1 MKPKSSLWK
10 IVPLL
15 AVVVIIIAAV
25 LIFKKPANQEAA
37 LYKATAQTQA
47 VLAAQST
54 GTFGAQS
61 PSAPTPGPLFPNAT
75 PITTPISPQ
84 CRVTS
89 NPFIKVLSPNGGEV
103 FTTGQTMAIK
113 WNGCKYAGQT
123 VQIAIRDARFSSAT
137 TAGEGQIT
145 MAAPNTGSYQ
155 WVIPQSQGQ
164 LSGGTV
170 GGTSVY
176 SIIIYATG
184 SNGAMFDESDG
195 RFTINPTVA
204 CTTGI
209 TAGSS
214 PTTPSIWFNPP
225 TGSQVHGTVH
235 YGLPFSVTACN
246 QTVFI
251 PKNLASVA
259 VVSATNQIQFCIDAT
274 TSCTSGAV
282 GVLYDD
288 NSPRLT
294 PSLNGNFQI
303 PAGQTRRF
311 IIDATYQPAAAII
324 TRAKL
329 LNINWSLYDAS
340 SPTAGNN
347 PWNVYTTGM
356 GVAPFVTPA
365 ISAY

>member
-1 MKPKSSLWK
+1 MKQKSSLWK

-15 AVVVIIIAAV
+15 AVVVIVIAAV

-47 VLAAQST
+47 VLVAQST

-61 PSAPTPGPLFPNAT
+61 PTVPTTATLFPNAT
-75 PITTPISPQ
+75 PANVPISPR
-84 CRVTS
+84 CGVRS
-89 NPFIKVLSPNGGEV
+89 NPFVKVVAPNGGEV
-103 FTTGQTMAIK
+103 FAVGHTMTIT
-113 WNGCKYAGQT
+113 WNGCKFAGQT

-137 TAGEGQIT
+137 TAGEEQIS
-145 MAAPNTGSYQ
+145 MAVPNTGSYQ

-164 LSGGTV
+164 LSGGTL

-176 SIIIYATG
+176 TIVIYATG

-214 PTTPSIWFNPP
+214 PTAPAIWFYPP
-225 TGSQVHGTVH
+225 SGSQVHGTVR
-235 YGLPFSVTACN
+235 YDVPFSVTACN

-251 PKNLASVA
+251 PKNVASVS
-259 VVSATNQIQFCIDAT
+259 VVSATNQIQFCIDA
-274 TSCTSGAV
+274 SIPCVSGAV
-282 GVLYDD
+282 GTLYDD
-288 NSPRLT
+288 SAVRMPPT
-294 PSLNGNFQI
+294 ANGNYQI
-303 PAGQTRRF
+303 SPGQTRRF
-311 IIDATYQPAAAII
+311 IMSATYQPSTAIS

-329 LNINWSLYDAS
+329 LNINWALYDAI
-340 SPTAGNN
+340 SPTSGNN
-347 PWNVYTTGM
+347 PWNIYTTGM
-356 GVAPFVTPA
+356 GVAPFVTPVVA
-365 ISAY
+365 AY